1 MAHTTIIGIDVSKN
15 FADACAISAQ
25 GEVMLETKI
34 FYDTVGLQHF
44 LKQLDQLAGEQR
56 HCAVAVME
64 STAHYH
70 RILETYL
77 RRSGIDVV
85 VINPLQSGSMKNLEI
100 RKIKNDRTDA
110 KRIAQLYLFKML
122 RGNAVDSILVG
133 ALKDLTRQRSDI
145 ISERVKFSNKLT
157 ALLDQGFPGFRK
169 VFSSLRTKSALA
181 VLARFPGPE
190 EICGANRIDI
200 AKTIAFAAGRNTE
213 SAYAVKKANHLLDI
227 AEQAMQLQVER
238 GSFKTLITLFAE
250 MLIQIQRAA
259 DQIERQIF
267 ETAQCDRTFWSQV
280 ELLTSIPGIG
290 QYAAVVILAEIG
302 DFSRFKK
309 AKQLVAFAGIDPA
322 VKQSGT
328 SAYKHNKISKRG
340 SPYLRKILDTCTHV
354 SAHKGRNQQPANP
367 ILAAYYE
374 EKRSVKPANVAQ
386 CACIHK
392 MLGYIFSVLRNQKP
406 FELRSPEEHLALM
419 RSKTADIAA

>member
-100 RKIKNDRTDA
+100 RKIK
-110 KRIAQLYLFKML
+110 
-122 RGNAVDSILVG
+122 
-133 ALKDLTRQRSDI
+133 
-145 ISERVKFSNKLT
+145 
-157 ALLDQGFPGFRK
+157 
-169 VFSSLRTKSALA
+169 
-181 VLARFPGPE
+181 
-190 EICGANRIDI
+190 
-200 AKTIAFAAGRNTE
+200 
-213 SAYAVKKANHLLDI
+213 
-227 AEQAMQLQVER
+227 
-238 GSFKTLITLFAE
+238 
-250 MLIQIQRAA
+250 
-259 DQIERQIF
+259 
-267 ETAQCDRTFWSQV
+267 
-280 ELLTSIPGIG
+280 
-290 QYAAVVILAEIG
+290 
-302 DFSRFKK
+302 
-309 AKQLVAFAGIDPA
+309 
-322 VKQSGT
+322 
-328 SAYKHNKISKRG
+328 HNKISKRG

-354 SAHKGRNQQPANP
+354 ATHKGRNQQPANP

>member
-1 MAHTTIIGIDVSKN
+1 M
-15 FADACAISAQ
+15 
-25 GEVMLETKI
+25 
-34 FYDTVGLQHF
+34 
-44 LKQLDQLAGEQR
+44 
-56 HCAVAVME
+56 
-64 STAHYH
+64 
-70 RILETYL
+70 
-77 RRSGIDVV
+77 
-85 VINPLQSGSMKNLEI
+85 
-100 RKIKNDRTDA
+100 
-110 KRIAQLYLFKML
+110 
-122 RGNAVDSILVG
+122 
-133 ALKDLTRQRSDI
+133 
-145 ISERVKFSNKLT
+145 T

-190 EICGANRIDI
+190 EVCGADRSDI
-200 AKTIAFAAGRNTE
+200 EETIALAAGRSTK
-213 SAYAVKKANHLLDI
+213 STYVVKKTDCLLKAA
-227 AEQAMQLQVER
+227 AEAMQIRVER

-259 DQIERQIF
+259 EQMERQIF
-267 ETAQCDRTFWSQV
+267 EIAQRDRTFWSQV

-328 SAYKHNKISKRG
+328 STYKHNKISKRG

-354 SAHKGRNQQPANP
+354 AAHKGRNQQPANP

-374 EKRSVKPANVAQ
+374 EKRRAKPANVAQ
-386 CACIHK
+386 CACVHK

-419 RSKTADIAA
+419 RVKTAGIAA

>member
-1 MAHTTIIGIDVSKN
+1 MGHAIIIGIDVSKN
-15 FADACAISAQ
+15 FADACAVSAQ
-25 GEVMLETKI
+25 GEVLLEFKI

-44 LKQLDQLAGEQR
+44 LEQYDRLVEGNR
-56 HCAVAVME
+56 HSAVAVME

-70 RILETYL
+70 RILEAYL

-100 RKIKNDRTDA
+100 RKIKSDRTDA

-122 RGNAVDSILVG
+122 RNNAVDSILAA

-157 ALLDQGFPGFRK
+157 ALLDQGFPGFHK

-190 EICGANRIDI
+190 EVCSADRAAIEE
-200 AKTIAFAAGRNTE
+200 TIASAAGRNTK
-213 SAYAVKKANHLLDI
+213 SAYVIKKTDYLLEI
-227 AEQAMQLQVER
+227 AAQALQIRVER

-250 MLIQIQRAA
+250 MLIQIQHAA
-259 DQIERQIF
+259 DQMEHQIF
-267 ETAQCDRTFWSQV
+267 EMAQRDQIFWNHV
-280 ELLTSIPGIG
+280 DLLASIPGIG
-290 QYAAVVILAEIG
+290 QYAAIVILAEIG

-328 SAYKHNKISKRG
+328 SVYKHSKISKRG

-354 SAHKGRNQQPANP
+354 AAHKGRNQQPANP

-374 EKRSVKPANVAQ
+374 EKRRAKPANVAQ
-386 CACIHK
+386 CACAHK

-406 FELRSPEEHLALM
+406 FKLRSPEEHLVLM
-419 RSKTADIAA
+419 RTKAASTAA

>member
-1 MAHTTIIGIDVSKN
+1 M
-15 FADACAISAQ
+15 
-25 GEVMLETKI
+25 
-34 FYDTVGLQHF
+34 
-44 LKQLDQLAGEQR
+44 
-56 HCAVAVME
+56 
-64 STAHYH
+64 
-70 RILETYL
+70 
-77 RRSGIDVV
+77 
-85 VINPLQSGSMKNLEI
+85 
-100 RKIKNDRTDA
+100 
-110 KRIAQLYLFKML
+110 
-122 RGNAVDSILVG
+122 
-133 ALKDLTRQRSDI
+133 
-145 ISERVKFSNKLT
+145 
-157 ALLDQGFPGFRK
+157 
-169 VFSSLRTKSALA
+169 A

-309 AKQLVAFAGIDPA
+309 R
-322 VKQSGT
+322 S
-328 SAYKHNKISKRG
+328 SW
-340 SPYLRKILDTCTHV
+340 SPLPV
-354 SAHKGRNQQPANP
+354 
-367 ILAAYYE
+367 
-374 EKRSVKPANVAQ
+374 
-386 CACIHK
+386 
-392 MLGYIFSVLRNQKP
+392 
-406 FELRSPEEHLALM
+406 
-419 RSKTADIAA
+419 

>member
-354 SAHKGRNQQPANP
+354 AAHKGRNQQPANP
-367 ILAAYYE
+367 SLAAYYE

>member
-1 MAHTTIIGIDVSKN
+1 MGIREKLPVSHASKLLFGFGWQSPNQGGIPWGIQRIIGIDVSKN

-56 HCAVAVME
+56 QCAIAVME

-70 RILETYL
+70 RILEAYL

-100 RKIKNDRTDA
+100 RKIKSDRTDA

-181 VLARFPGPE
+181 VLVRFPGPE
-190 EICGANRIDI
+190 EVCGADRS
-200 AKTIAFAAGRNTE
+200 AVEETIALATGRSTK
-213 SAYAVKKANHLLDI
+213 STYVVKKTDCLLKVA
-227 AEQAMQLQVER
+227 AEAMQIRVER
-238 GSFKTLITLFAE
+238 GSFKTLITLFVE
-250 MLIQIQRAA
+250 MLIQVQRAA
-259 DQIERQIF
+259 
-267 ETAQCDRTFWSQV
+267 
-280 ELLTSIPGIG
+280 G
-290 QYAAVVILAEIG
+290 QMEIK
-302 DFSRFKK
+302 FLK
-309 AKQLVAFAGIDPA
+309 
-322 VKQSGT
+322 
-328 SAYKHNKISKRG
+328 
-340 SPYLRKILDTCTHV
+340 
-354 SAHKGRNQQPANP
+354 
-367 ILAAYYE
+367 
-374 EKRSVKPANVAQ
+374 
-386 CACIHK
+386 
-392 MLGYIFSVLRNQKP
+392 
-406 FELRSPEEHLALM
+406 
-419 RSKTADIAA
+419 

>member
-1 MAHTTIIGIDVSKN
+1 
-15 FADACAISAQ
+15 
-25 GEVMLETKI
+25 
-34 FYDTVGLQHF
+34 
-44 LKQLDQLAGEQR
+44 
-56 HCAVAVME
+56 
-64 STAHYH
+64 
-70 RILETYL
+70 
-77 RRSGIDVV
+77 
-85 VINPLQSGSMKNLEI
+85 
-100 RKIKNDRTDA
+100 
-110 KRIAQLYLFKML
+110 ML

-190 EICGANRIDI
+190 EICDANRIDI
-200 AKTIAFAAGRNTE
+200 AETIAFAAGRNTE
-213 SAYAVKKANHLLDI
+213 SAYAVKKTNHLLDI

-238 GSFKTLITLFAE
+238 GSFKPLITLFAE

-267 ETAQCDRTFWSQV
+267 ETAQRDRTFWGQV

-340 SPYLRKILDTCTHV
+340 SPYLRKILDICTHV
-354 SAHKGRNQQPANP
+354 AAHKGRNQQPANP
-367 ILAAYYE
+367 VLAAYYE
-374 EKRSVKPANVAQ
+374 EKHRAKPANVAQ

-406 FELRSPEEHLALM
+406 FELRSPEDHLALM
-419 RSKTADIAA
+419 RSKTAGIAA

>member
-133 ALKDLTRQRSDI
+133 SG
-145 ISERVKFSNKLT
+145 FSWVP
-157 ALLDQGFPGFRK
+157 QGLF
-169 VFSSLRTKSALA
+169 
-181 VLARFPGPE
+181 
-190 EICGANRIDI
+190 
-200 AKTIAFAAGRNTE
+200 
-213 SAYAVKKANHLLDI
+213 
-227 AEQAMQLQVER
+227 QL
-238 GSFKTLITLFAE
+238 
-250 MLIQIQRAA
+250 
-259 DQIERQIF
+259 
-267 ETAQCDRTFWSQV
+267 
-280 ELLTSIPGIG
+280 
-290 QYAAVVILAEIG
+290 
-302 DFSRFKK
+302 
-309 AKQLVAFAGIDPA
+309 
-322 VKQSGT
+322 
-328 SAYKHNKISKRG
+328 AYKVCLGCSCPLPWAGGDMR
-340 SPYLRKILDTCTHV
+340 RKPH
-354 SAHKGRNQQPANP
+354 
-367 ILAAYYE
+367 
-374 EKRSVKPANVAQ
+374 
-386 CACIHK
+386 
-392 MLGYIFSVLRNQKP
+392 
-406 FELRSPEEHLALM
+406 
-419 RSKTADIAA
+419 

>member
-145 ISERVKFSNKLT
+145 ISERVNS
-157 ALLDQGFPGFRK
+157 P
-169 VFSSLRTKSALA
+169 
-181 VLARFPGPE
+181 
-190 EICGANRIDI
+190 
-200 AKTIAFAAGRNTE
+200 
-213 SAYAVKKANHLLDI
+213 
-227 AEQAMQLQVER
+227 
-238 GSFKTLITLFAE
+238 
-250 MLIQIQRAA
+250 
-259 DQIERQIF
+259 
-267 ETAQCDRTFWSQV
+267 
-280 ELLTSIPGIG
+280 
-290 QYAAVVILAEIG
+290 
-302 DFSRFKK
+302 
-309 AKQLVAFAGIDPA
+309 
-322 VKQSGT
+322 
-328 SAYKHNKISKRG
+328 IS
-340 SPYLRKILDTCTHV
+340 
-354 SAHKGRNQQPANP
+354 
-367 ILAAYYE
+367 
-374 EKRSVKPANVAQ
+374 
-386 CACIHK
+386 
-392 MLGYIFSVLRNQKP
+392 
-406 FELRSPEEHLALM
+406 
-419 RSKTADIAA
+419 